1 MYLDY
6 IEYIEKLE
14 ACIRTYEEVNRELLI
29 IKGELTD
36 TENLRKALY
45 EKYHNKFPYENQEE
59 VREYSR
65 EELDEIKREL
75 LDHSI
80 FTIIKR
86 FLGIGKKQ
94 DIIYAELMGKIK
106 GLKLYLEGQERD
118 AITALEDAATG
129 IKDLGSI
136 IQTSYADV
144 MEATGI
150 EDEAGWDRYEQS
162 TDDNNVLYFG
172 NIDVF
177 LEEDRETCE
186 KIVSNALGNCYQE
199 DFIKVPYTL
208 ENRTPFQFY
217 CEYDGENE
225 QSVVRANGLMR
236 GLLYQQIRQM
246 QEYSVQLHL
255 IDGEKTG
262 NDMSELLGLTQI
274 RESDVYQLNRKVTQ
288 GVYKYAQ
295 TYLNNQD
302 ISEGL
307 KKLDKYIG
315 NVAEETSGFQ
325 SIREYNQSETGQEKG
340 LIPLQLLVIQNFP
353 VGFNDT
359 EIELLNKL
367 IKNGEQRGIA
377 VFIQYD
383 RKYREEFRIKVDNP
397 TMNILDGIILEPGST
412 HIMAKDCSSE
422 IQLKIMEEG
431 KREYIQSLVE
441 SRTSIKKVDNRFSA
455 LMKTD
460 GPFGQ
465 MDATDG
471 IRVPFSVDKK
481 GDIREFTLANALN
494 AHGLISG
501 GTGSGKSTLI
511 HMIISSVAMNYKP
524 EDMEIWLIDYKINE
538 FSSYKSNTPPHIKFL
553 GLSKSMDFT
562 YALLDKIYEEYER
575 RQQVIKR
582 ADEEVKQKGERTN
595 ITSIKDYRKYFGTE
609 RMSRLLIII
618 DEFHVMAQQV
628 SEDYMYKEK
637 LENLLAEGRAV
648 GITFLFA
655 DQAVTVGLKGLTDK
669 GRKQIKCR
677 LAMANDAE
685 EMKEMLSQCSKE
697 EREKLM
703 TMDTGECA
711 LVTYETVRAEDGR
724 LVEHPKTE
732 RVMNIFLDGETRFEL
747 CENIR
752 KYYDSQDFIPVYI
765 DETEKKYYRESEI
778 VQWEKQNL
786 GDVDYTRRIPLYLG
800 EAMDLTGCFVIPLVH
815 RRGENIMSIGG
826 WENEQRQI
834 LMSQIRSMQRI
845 PGHEIMILADNYSPL
860 FEMCGDELLDL
871 QEQDDR
877 MKIYS
882 HTEDICREINVLS
895 GKLHDRKNQNR
906 VLVVWIE
913 LEDLYEE
920 FQNSSLVKPSCYQNQ
935 EKKRR
940 DKALIEDDWSAFF
953 GDDFVP
959 ATMDDEPEK
968 DKYED
973 EELVYNA
980 LEDIAVIIQDGPRY
994 GIFNFVVY
1002 DTVYPIRNNRMIKID
1017 NFRHKIAFPMG
1028 KDECGDYL
1036 GRSNLL
1042 DGLEKQNGV
1051 VAYYDGKGKV
1061 KKFIPYQA

>member
-1 MYLDY
+1 
-6 IEYIEKLE
+6 
-14 ACIRTYEEVNRELLI
+14 
-29 IKGELTD
+29 
-36 TENLRKALY
+36 
-45 EKYHNKFPYENQEE
+45 
-59 VREYSR
+59 
-65 EELDEIKREL
+65 
-75 LDHSI
+75 
-80 FTIIKR
+80 
-86 FLGIGKKQ
+86 
-94 DIIYAELMGKIK
+94 
-106 GLKLYLEGQERD
+106 
-118 AITALEDAATG
+118 
-129 IKDLGSI
+129 
-136 IQTSYADV
+136 
-144 MEATGI
+144 
-150 EDEAGWDRYEQS
+150 
-162 TDDNNVLYFG
+162 
-172 NIDVF
+172 
-177 LEEDRETCE
+177 
-186 KIVSNALGNCYQE
+186 
-199 DFIKVPYTL
+199 
-208 ENRTPFQFY
+208 
-217 CEYDGENE
+217 
-225 QSVVRANGLMR
+225 
-236 GLLYQQIRQM
+236 
-246 QEYSVQLHL
+246 
-255 IDGEKTG
+255 
-262 NDMSELLGLTQI
+262 
-274 RESDVYQLNRKVTQ
+274 
-288 GVYKYAQ
+288 
-295 TYLNNQD
+295 
-302 ISEGL
+302 
-307 KKLDKYIG
+307 
-315 NVAEETSGFQ
+315 
-325 SIREYNQSETGQEKG
+325 
-340 LIPLQLLVIQNFP
+340 
-353 VGFNDT
+353 
-359 EIELLNKL
+359 
-367 IKNGEQRGIA
+367 
-377 VFIQYD
+377 
-383 RKYREEFRIKVDNP
+383 
-397 TMNILDGIILEPGST
+397 
-412 HIMAKDCSSE
+412 
-422 IQLKIMEEG
+422 
-431 KREYIQSLVE
+431 
-441 SRTSIKKVDNRFSA
+441 
-455 LMKTD
+455 MKTD

-465 MDATDG
+465 MEATDG

-553 GLSKSMDFT
+553 RLSKSMDFT

-655 DQAVTVGLKGLTDK
+655 DHAVTVGLKGLTDK

-765 DETEKKYYRESEI
+765 DETEKKYHRESEI

-845 PGHEIMILADNYSPL
+845 LGHEIMILADNYSPL
-860 FEMCGDELLDL
+860 FEMCEDELLDL

-895 GKLHDRKNQNR
+895 VKLHDRKNQNR
-906 VLVVWIE
+906 VLVVWIG

-935 EKKRR
+935 EKK
-940 DKALIEDDWSAFF
+940 
-953 GDDFVP
+953 
-959 ATMDDEPEK
+959 
-968 DKYED
+968 
-973 EELVYNA
+973 EE
-980 LEDIAVIIQDGPRY
+980 G
-994 GIFNFVVY
+994 
-1002 DTVYPIRNNRMIKID
+1002 
-1017 NFRHKIAFPMG
+1017 
-1028 KDECGDYL
+1028 
-1036 GRSNLL
+1036 
-1042 DGLEKQNGV
+1042 
-1051 VAYYDGKGKV
+1051 
-1061 KKFIPYQA
+1061 